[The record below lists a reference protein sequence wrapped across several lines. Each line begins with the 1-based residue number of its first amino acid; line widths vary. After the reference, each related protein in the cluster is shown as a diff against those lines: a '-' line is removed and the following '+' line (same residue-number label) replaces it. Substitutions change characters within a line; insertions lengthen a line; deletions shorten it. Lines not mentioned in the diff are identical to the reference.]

1 MRNQKGITLIALVIT
16 IIVLLILVG
25 VAIAMLTGD
34 NGIITNA
41 QASRSNTAF
50 RAADEQMR
58 LAYMAV
64 RTEIAARL
72 ANDTAYEA
80 TSLANAKKLEEIVN
94 NDLQGFTGNN
104 SSWEVKLELDKD
116 GVTATGIFMKCTAAA
131 ILQATESEEPLH
143 PLTDGKVCGRINLK
157 PRTATYDFDQV
168 DILDKK
174 DEGTTG
180 NTTNT
185 TNTEATDDTTNTT
198 TGD

>member
-16 IIVLLILVG
+16 IIVLLILAG

-41 QASRSNTAF
+41 QAARSNTAF

-72 ANDTAYEA
+72 ANDTSYEA
-80 TSLANAKKLEEIVN
+80 TSLDNARKLEEMVN
-94 NDLQGFTGNN
+94 NDLKGFTGND
-104 SSWEVKLELDKD
+104 SSWTVELVLDTD
-116 GVTATGIFMKCTAAA
+116 GVTATEIFMKCKAAA
-131 ILQATESEEPLH
+131 ILEETESETPKH
-143 PLTDGKVCGRINLK
+143 PLTDGKVCGTIKLQ
-157 PRTATYDFDQV
+157 PRTATYEFDIT
-168 DILDKK
+168 DRTENN

-185 TNTEATDDTTNTT
+185 EATDNTTNIT